1 MPHTTGESTSDTE
14 TLGSWEFLIKVN
26 RHPPYDSTSLL
37 KRNENAAPQKDL
49 YDIISSGFPHTS
61 SQLETNQTP
70 IHWRMDPLWESH
82 TKERYSAINKS
93 NRTCSNKDAS
103 QKQYVE

>member
-1 MPHTTGESTSDTE
+1 MKTQLHKK
-14 TLGSWEFLIKVN
+14 I
-26 RHPPYDSTSLL
+26 YMI
-37 KRNENAAPQKDL
+37 L
-49 YDIISSGFPHTS
+49 YSSGFPHTS